1 MAITD
6 TDIKRI
12 NELARKSRTPE
23 GLTEE
28 EKAEQAALR
37 AAYVAA
43 FRESL
48 KSTLDAT
55 VIQEPDG
62 TRHKLAQKEDP
73 VVH

>member
-6 TDIKRI
+6 TEIKRI

-23 GLTEE
+23 GLTEK

-48 KSTLDAT
+48 KSTLDST

-62 TRHKLAQKEDP
+62 TRHRLTQKEDP